1 MHLGFGWFWSWFN
14 LGQCNLEMESVL
26 IEQAWLFKN
35 QMNSAKLDEALDWAN
50 SNKPQETNLADLE
63 SKLG

>member
-1 MHLGFGWFWSWFN
+1 M
-14 LGQCNLEMESVL
+14 GQCNLEMESVL